1 MPRVY
6 TRDNDS
12 QIMFKLPKS
21 MKEQFD
27 AINKS
32 RAINVSALFR
42 QWIEQYIREN
52 SSSSSLSES
61 PIPRF
66 KQSVG
71 I

>member
-52 SSSSSLSES
+52 SSKVSTSES
-61 PIPRF
+61 PHQQLKR
-66 KQSVG
+66 SVSA
-71 I
+71 